1 MKVIY
6 LTHGVQFLLNL
17 FAQAQDDVLLLKL
30 PDGREFVLTSVER
43 LQDSAEDLTTE
54 VQQITQNPELMALL
68 QERKTDRSRLSLA
81 DAYDLLGLEQPES

>member
-1 MKVIY
+1 MKVIH

>member
-1 MKVIY
+1 MKVIH
-6 LTHGVQFLLNL
+6 LTHVIQFLLNL

-43 LQDSAEDLTTE
+43 LQGSAEDLTTE
-54 VQQITQNPELMALL
+54 VQQMTQNPELMALL

>member
-1 MKVIY
+1 MKVIH
-6 LTHGVQFLLNL
+6 LTHVIQFLLNL

-43 LQDSAEDLTTE
+43 LQDSAEDLTME

>member
-1 MKVIY
+1 MKIIH
-6 LTHGVQFLLNL
+6 LTHVAQFLLNL

-30 PDGREFVLTSVER
+30 PDGREFMLTSVER
-43 LQDSAEDLTTE
+43 LQDSAEDLTME

>member
-1 MKVIY
+1 MKVIH
-6 LTHGVQFLLNL
+6 LTHVIQFLLNL

-43 LQDSAEDLTTE
+43 LQDSSEDLTTE

>member
-1 MKVIY
+1 MKVIH

-17 FAQAQDDVLLLKL
+17 FAQAQEDVLLLKL

-54 VQQITQNPELMALL
+54 VQQMTQNPELMALL

-81 DAYDLLGLEQPES
+81 DAYDRLGLEQPES

>member
-1 MKVIY
+1 MKVIH

-43 LQDSAEDLTTE
+43 LQDSAEDLTME

>member
-6 LTHGVQFLLNL
+6 LTHVIQFLLNL

-30 PDGREFVLTSVER
+30 LDGREFVLASVEQ
-43 LQDSAEDLTTE
+43 LQNSAEDLTTE
-54 VQQITQNPELMALL
+54 VQKITQNPELIALL

-81 DAYDLLGLEQPES
+81 DAYDRLGLEQPES

>member
-1 MKVIY
+1 MKIIH

>member
-1 MKVIY
+1 MKVIH
-6 LTHGVQFLLNL
+6 LTHVIQFLLNL